1 MRDNRV
7 VTSLPPLGLL
17 LDVDGPISSTRTRT
31 VRLHG
36 LAADL
41 VAIARSGCPVVFN
54 TGRSVDFL
62 AEQVLPALTRAGLTA
77 ADPVWGVG
85 EKGGTWFSLVERNG
99 SPTVGDVSLDER
111 TSPPPALVEAGR
123 RIAAEYSEIVFFDNT
138 KRTMVSLEQHV
149 NVRRDEFLP
158 CRDRIVEAFEFAIG
172 DTGATGFTI
181 YPTVISVDVEHVDSG
196 KALGAQ
202 RALELIAPRMEAPR
216 RWFTAG
222 DSGQD
227 YDMASYLHEHG
238 FDATHLDVRLSGE
251 VPAVPFPVI
260 RELPVLEDGSAEDDI
275 TARHISRLRLEI
287 GA

>member
-1 MRDNRV
+1 M
-7 VTSLPPLGLL
+7 TSTPPLGLL
-17 LDVDGPISSTRTRT
+17 LDVDGPVSSTRTRT

-36 LAADL
+36 LAVDL

-62 AEQVLPALTRAGLTA
+62 AEQVLPALTQAGLKAT
-77 ADPVWGVG
+77 DPVWGVG
-85 EKGGTWFSLVERNG
+85 EKGGTWFSLIEKDG
-99 SPTVGDVSLDER
+99 APAIGEVSIDQ
-111 TSPPPALVEAGR
+111 SIAPPAALVEAGQ
-123 RIAAEYSEIVFFDNT
+123 RIAAEYSDIVFFDNT

-149 NVRRDEFLP
+149 NVPREEFLP
-158 CRDRIVEAFEFAIG
+158 CRDKIVEGFEQAIPE
-172 DTGATGFTI
+172 TNATKFTI

-196 KALGAQ
+196 KALGAR
-202 RALELIAPRMEAPR
+202 RALELIAPRMKAPR

-227 YDMASYLHEHG
+227 YDMATYLDEQG
-238 FDATHLDVRLSGE
+238 FEVSHLDVRLSGE
-251 VPAVPFPVI
+251 AREESYEVI
-260 RELPVLEDGSAEDDI
+260 REIPILEDGSAEDDI

>member
-1 MRDNRV
+1 M
-7 VTSLPPLGLL
+7 TSTPPLGLL

-62 AEQVLPALTRAGLTA
+62 AEQVLPALTHAGLKAT
-77 ADPVWGVG
+77 DPVWGVG
-85 EKGGTWFSLVERNG
+85 EKGGTWFSLTEREG
-99 SPTVGDVSLDER
+99 SPSIGDVALDP
-111 TSPPPALVEAGR
+111 SIAPPPALVEAGK
-123 RIAAEYSEIVFFDNT
+123 RIAAEYSDIVFFDNT
-138 KRTMVSLEQHV
+138 KHTMVSLEQHV
-149 NVRRDEFLP
+149 TVPRDEFLP
-158 CRDRIVEAFEFAIG
+158 CRDKIVEAFERAIA
-172 DTGATGFTI
+172 DTGADGFTI

-196 KALGAQ
+196 KALGAR
-202 RALELIAPRMEAPR
+202 RALDLIASRMQAPR

-227 YDMASYLHEHG
+227 YDMAAYLHEHG
-238 FDATHLDVRLSGE
+238 FDVSHLDVRLTGDVPE
-251 VPAVPFPVI
+251 VPFEVI
-260 RELPVLEDGSAEDDI
+260 REEPILEDGSAEDDI
-275 TARHISRLRLEI
+275 TARHISRLRIEI

>member
-1 MRDNRV
+1 M
-7 VTSLPPLGLL
+7 TSPVPLGLL

-62 AEQVLPALTRAGLTA
+62 AEQVLPVLINAGLRPT
-77 ADPVWGVG
+77 DPVWGVG
-85 EKGGTWFSLVERNG
+85 EKGGTWFALTDLNG
-99 SPTVGDVSLDER
+99 VPTVGEVSLDP
-111 TSPPPALVEAGR
+111 SIAPPQALVDEGK
-123 RIAAEYSEIVFFDNT
+123 RIAERFKDIVFFDNT

-149 NVRRDEFLP
+149 TVSREEFLP
-158 CRDRIVEAFEFAIG
+158 CRDAIVAAFEEAIPA
-172 DTGATGFTI
+172 TGADGFTI
-181 YPTVISVDVEHVDSG
+181 YPTVISVDVEHVNSG

-202 RALELIAPRMEAPR
+202 RALELIEPRMAAPR

-227 YDMASYLHEHG
+227 YDMAAYLHEHG
-238 FDATHLDVRLSGE
+238 FDVTHLDVRLAGD
-251 VPAVPFPVI
+251 VPETPFEVI
-260 RELPVLEDGSAEDDI
+260 RELPILEDGSAEDDI
-275 TARHISRLRLEI
+275 TARHIARLRLEI

>member
-1 MRDNRV
+1 MPR
-7 VTSLPPLGLL
+7 TELPPLGLL

-41 VAIARSGCPVVFN
+41 VAIARAGCPVVFN

-62 AEQVLPALTRAGLTA
+62 AEQVLPALTQAGLKAT
-77 ADPVWGVG
+77 DPVWGVG
-85 EKGGTWFSLVERNG
+85 EKGGTWFSLIDSDG
-99 SPTVGDVSLDER
+99 APAVGEVSLDP
-111 TSPPPALVEAGR
+111 SIAPPTALVAEGK
-123 RIAAEYSEIVFFDNT
+123 RIAEQHKDIVFFDNT

-149 NVRRDEFLP
+149 TVPREEFLP
-158 CRDRIVEAFEFAIG
+158 CRDKIVEAFEKAIPA
-172 DTGATGFTI
+172 TGADGFTI
-181 YPTVISVDVEHVDSG
+181 YPTVISVDVEHKNSG

-202 RALELIAPRMEAPR
+202 RALELIAPRMNAPH

-227 YDMASYLHEHG
+227 YDMAAYLHEHG
-238 FDATHLDVRLSGE
+238 FDVAHLDVRLTGDVPE
-251 VPAVPFPVI
+251 VPFEVI
-260 RELPVLEDGSAEDDI
+260 REQPILEDGSAEDDI

>member
-1 MRDNRV
+1 
-7 VTSLPPLGLL
+7 VTSTPPLGLL

-31 VRLHG
+31 VRLNG

-62 AEQVLPALTRAGLTA
+62 AEQVLPALTQAGLTA
-77 ADPVWGVG
+77 SDPVWGVG
-85 EKGGTWFSLVERNG
+85 EKGGTWFSLVERDG
-99 SPTVGDVSLDER
+99 VPAIGEVSLDE
-111 TSPPPALVEAGR
+111 TIAPPAALVQAGK
-123 RIAAEYSEIVFFDNT
+123 RIAAEHSDVVFFDNT

-149 NVRRDEFLP
+149 AVPREEFLPRRDE
-158 CRDRIVEAFEFAIG
+158 IVEAFERAIPE
-172 DTGATGFTI
+172 TGA
-181 YPTVISVDVEHVDSG
+181 
-196 KALGAQ
+196 KALGAS
-202 RALELIAPRMEAPR
+202 RALELIAPRMHAPR

-227 YDMASYLHEHG
+227 YDMATYLHEHG
-238 FDATHLDVRLSGE
+238 FEVSHLDVRLSGD
-251 VPAVPFPVI
+251 VPDTPFDVI
-260 RELPVLEDGSAEDDI
+260 REVPVLEDGSAEDDI